1 MRQSILSSLTFTVLQ
16 MNTYKNGNGI
26 TATPIRSGLRKIERT
41 VNEIKENVI
50 EATTKEQV
58 FKIRRQASYI
68 NK

>member
-1 MRQSILSSLTFTVLQ
+1 